1 MDLEVAIKAWADH
14 ADKVEAHNGRMERM
28 LARPEPLRKN
38 LGVAN
43 VPSAATTQT
52 LVLGGPSSGRMW
64 FVHRVGI
71 LGTDGH
77 TGVGG
82 AVVDVYTGPGQD
94 ADASAQI
101 YSGLLIPTIIVEGR
115 HHNPVLYGE
124 RLYMIAYSLPAN
136 QQLQFVAGI
145 EDYPAETQLSMR
157 LQ

>member
-14 ADKVEAHNGRMERM
+14 ADKVEGHHKRVESLLG
-28 LARPEPLRKN
+28 RPEPLRKN

-43 VPSAATTQT
+43 VPSTATTQT

-71 LGTDGH
+71 LGADGH
-77 TGVGG
+77 TGAGG
-82 AVVDVYTGPGQD
+82 AVVDIYTGPGQD